1 MGGDFRGPSNLRT
14 LYLELINTNGRTTLL
29 QSLGAF
35 PYLKTLS
42 LSDSNF
48 SGEIL
53 AEGFPIFRN
62 LQHLYLNASILNNSF
77 LQSIGKM
84 ISLKTISLSSC
95 RLTGTIPLIQGL
107 CELKHLQ
114 ELDISFNSFTGNLP
128 WCLAN
133 LTSLQRLDLSFNH
146 FNGSISLSPV
156 SSLISIYHLDLQQNK
171 FQIPISLNPFA
182 NLSKLTYF
190 DCSGNELFAETEVED
205 MTPKFQLKTLYLSGH
220 GYGGAFPKFLYHQQE
235 LKKVDLSNIILK
247 ERFPYWLLDNNTNLE
262 TLYLGNNSLSG
273 PIQLP
278 VHSHRNLF
286 RLNISY
292 NSFQG
297 GIPMQIGAYFPRL
310 IDLRMSRNGFS
321 HSIPSS
327 FGNMSSLEGLDLFN
341 NQLSGSIPSSFG
353 SMRSLYDLD
362 LSNNQFSGSIPS
374 SFGNMSLL
382 TYLDLSNNHFSGS
395 IPSSFEN
402 MRSLKYLHLSYNRL
416 CGQVLSEVATLKWL
430 KWLDLNGNLISGTIP
445 ASLSNFTSLEVLDVS
460 NNNISGK
467 IPNWIGNMSS
477 LIILDLSKNDISG
490 SLPSNF
496 GLSMIAQIYL
506 SRNRIQGSL
515 KNAFFIS
522 SYSLTVLDLSHNHMT
537 GSIPSW
543 IGELFQLGYLLL
555 SNNNF
560 EGEIPVQLCN
570 LNHLSVLDLSHN
582 KLSGHIHPCLKCSSN
597 VERKLS
603 YTINIE
609 GHFDLITK
617 SMSLS
622 YTGRIARYISGID
635 FSCNNFTGIIPLEF
649 GKLSEIKLLN
659 LSYNSLIGSIPT
671 TFSDL
676 SQIES
681 LDLSSNKLQGS
692 IPIELIKL
700 YFLAVFNVSY
710 NNLSG
715 RIPVGVAQFG
725 TFGESSY
732 LGNPFLHGCPLPKDC
747 KAREP
752 PPIVSTTSTHS
763 SESMGL
769 IDMEVFYVS
778 FGVAYMMVLL
788 GIAAV
793 LYINPYWRRIWF
805 YYVQVSMENCYY
817 FIIDNLSK
825 FSF

>member
-1 MGGDFRGPSNLRT
+1 
-14 LYLELINTNGRTTLL
+14 
-29 QSLGAF
+29 
-35 PYLKTLS
+35 
-42 LSDSNF
+42 
-48 SGEIL
+48 
-53 AEGFPIFRN
+53 
-62 LQHLYLNASILNNSF
+62 
-77 LQSIGKM
+77 
-84 ISLKTISLSSC
+84 
-95 RLTGTIPLIQGL
+95 
-107 CELKHLQ
+107 
-114 ELDISFNSFTGNLP
+114 
-128 WCLAN
+128 
-133 LTSLQRLDLSFNH
+133 
-146 FNGSISLSPV
+146 
-156 SSLISIYHLDLQQNK
+156 
-171 FQIPISLNPFA
+171 
-182 NLSKLTYF
+182 
-190 DCSGNELFAETEVED
+190 
-205 MTPKFQLKTLYLSGH
+205 
-220 GYGGAFPKFLYHQQE
+220 
-235 LKKVDLSNIILK
+235 
-247 ERFPYWLLDNNTNLE
+247 
-262 TLYLGNNSLSG
+262 
-273 PIQLP
+273 
-278 VHSHRNLF
+278 
-286 RLNISY
+286 
-292 NSFQG
+292 
-297 GIPMQIGAYFPRL
+297 
-310 IDLRMSRNGFS
+310 
-321 HSIPSS
+321 
-327 FGNMSSLEGLDLFN
+327 
-341 NQLSGSIPSSFG
+341 
-353 SMRSLYDLD
+353 
-362 LSNNQFSGSIPS
+362 
-374 SFGNMSLL
+374 
-382 TYLDLSNNHFSGS
+382 
-395 IPSSFEN
+395 
-402 MRSLKYLHLSYNRL
+402 
-416 CGQVLSEVATLKWL
+416 
-430 KWLDLNGNLISGTIP
+430 
-445 ASLSNFTSLEVLDVS
+445 
-460 NNNISGK
+460 
-467 IPNWIGNMSS
+467 
-477 LIILDLSKNDISG
+477 
-490 SLPSNF
+490 
-496 GLSMIAQIYL
+496 
-506 SRNRIQGSL
+506 
-515 KNAFFIS
+515 
-522 SYSLTVLDLSHNHMT
+522 MT

-778 FGVAYMMVLL
+778 FGVAYVMVLL